1 MRSPGQNGYRLP
13 ASPVMASPSPKQ
25 RESRSFSF
33 LQYQLPDLIAQAQVL
48 RFVRDCAQ
56 AAKGGQSTTWRASQR
71 VWLPPVAGPWCNV
84 IAGTGYIK
92 SANDES
98 LARDEGG
105 GRNLFMEVVTYKTVQ
120 GRQLRMT
127 SATATLSPPT
137 MHRSRAMKVAA
148 ATSISRMRRKRPYKG
163 VNCARRRRRQQF
175 FSVHGGSW
183 RGTVKLR
190 RGARASLRHSSCHST
205 KDDMCVRPAARIDNY
220 QNRRGCGTDV

>member
-1 MRSPGQNGYRLP
+1 
-13 ASPVMASPSPKQ
+13 
-25 RESRSFSF
+25 
-33 LQYQLPDLIAQAQVL
+33 
-48 RFVRDCAQ
+48 
-56 AAKGGQSTTWRASQR
+56 
-71 VWLPPVAGPWCNV
+71 V

-127 SATATLSPPT
+127 SATATSSPPT

-175 FSVHGGSW
+175 FFRSW
-183 RGTVKLR
+183 RQLARDRQAPKGSTCESTTFKL
-190 RGARASLRHSSCHST
+190 
-205 KDDMCVRPAARIDNY
+205 P
-220 QNRRGCGTDV
+220 